1 MKTLTYPSVEE
12 QYRQYRSD
20 VQVLIEWLQT
30 QPHLP
35 EISEYELI
43 LFLHSNY
50 YEMEATKKTI
60 EAYYTFR
67 TTCKDM
73 FVDKDVCSAPVQQAM
88 DITAITTL
96 PKLTQENYRV
106 IFAKIIDT
114 DASKFVLPTIFKFGF
129 TCVDIDIWENGC
141 SEGYVLIIDTKTLH
155 IGHLPKIG
163 LFTVKNFVY
172 YIQEALPLR
181 LKAVHFINMVP
192 MIERILAMARPFLKK
207 ELLEM
212 IHFHTN
218 VEGLFPFIPQ
228 RNLPVEYGG
237 DSESL
242 SVAKKKMDDKVMELR
257 DFILSKELTQRIDES
272 KRIKTKSLFNLF
284 GAF

>member
-1 MKTLTYPSVEE
+1 M
-12 QYRQYRSD
+12 
-20 VQVLIEWLQT
+20 
-30 QPHLP
+30 
-35 EISEYELI
+35 
-43 LFLHSNY
+43 
-50 YEMEATKKTI
+50 
-60 EAYYTFR
+60 
-67 TTCKDM
+67 
-73 FVDKDVCSAPVQQAM
+73 
-88 DITAITTL
+88 
-96 PKLTQENYRV
+96 
-106 IFAKIIDT
+106 
-114 DASKFVLPTIFKFGF
+114 LPTIFKLYEHLLKKRFNLLIDVCPFSGF

-218 VEGLFPFIPQ
+218 VEGLFPFISQ
-228 RNLPVEYGG
+228 RDLPVEYGG

-242 SVAKKKMDDKVMELR
+242 LVAKSMFTV
-257 DFILSKELTQRIDES
+257 ES
-272 KRIKTKSLFNLF
+272 GSLKFYVLI
-284 GAF
+284 